1 MMNAHEIINR
11 NERIRSLIFAFLLF
25 LLMPPYFV
33 WHKIHPLIFIS
44 LCVVL
49 SFQNIKL
56 NSVPKAVFVFFLTI
70 FYVYLGFRS
79 GQNFF
84 GFMPLFGIVLLVL
97 VEDKFLIA
105 ALKYFILI
113 YSISLIPSILS
124 YLLVN
129 VFSVKLP
136 YEIIKPINL
145 LKTYDYIKYPFYVQD
160 NKLISLFLP
169 RFHAYFDEPGVVGTF
184 SGVLLL
190 LDGFNLRKK
199 VNIPIIIAGLLSFS
213 FAFYI
218 MLLGYFLMFV
228 KTKYKI
234 IGLIV
239 IIALFPVISNNEVL
253 NGYILSRFEIQE
265 DGTLAGDNRTSVK
278 LDDFYERFSNSDDF
292 YFGLGKEA
300 KLKYNYS
307 GASYKDLIVNYG
319 IIPFIAFMLIFILY
333 AFNKIKFKKEFFIYI
348 VILASVIYQ
357 RPFIMNYI
365 YVCLIFVPIVLLS
378 AKSNYNHE
386 S

>member
-1 MMNAHEIINR
+1 MNAHEIINR

-56 NSVPKAVFVFFLTI
+56 NSVPKAVLCFFND

-145 LKTYDYIKYPFYVQD
+145 
-160 NKLISLFLP
+160 
-169 RFHAYFDEPGVVGTF
+169 
-184 SGVLLL
+184 
-190 LDGFNLRKK
+190 
-199 VNIPIIIAGLLSFS
+199 
-213 FAFYI
+213 
-218 MLLGYFLMFV
+218 
-228 KTKYKI
+228 
-234 IGLIV
+234 
-239 IIALFPVISNNEVL
+239 
-253 NGYILSRFEIQE
+253 
-265 DGTLAGDNRTSVK
+265 
-278 LDDFYERFSNSDDF
+278 
-292 YFGLGKEA
+292 
-300 KLKYNYS
+300 
-307 GASYKDLIVNYG
+307 
-319 IIPFIAFMLIFILY
+319 
-333 AFNKIKFKKEFFIYI
+333 
-348 VILASVIYQ
+348 
-357 RPFIMNYI
+357 
-365 YVCLIFVPIVLLS
+365 
-378 AKSNYNHE
+378 
-386 S
+386 